1 MTKAA
6 EENASLRQ
14 KMLETMQRSAATAA
28 AAPALQ
34 PTPLPGVLGQPMAS
48 PAPTTAPE
56 RAKGQRRAAPIV
68 AKKATGSASTERIKR
83 PSIRLTDEDLS
94 RVRDVMSHA
103 LSIRENISTT
113 DVLRLALHEWDF
125 RKLTPE
131 KISELRAQDGRRKS
145 A

>member
-14 KMLETMQRSAATAA
+14 KMRETMKLSAETAA

-34 PTPLPGVLGQPMAS
+34 TPLGELGQPMAS

-56 RAKGQRRAAPIV
+56 HAKGQRRATLIV
-68 AKKATGSASTERIKR
+68 AKNAKGSASTERIKR

-145 A
+145 T